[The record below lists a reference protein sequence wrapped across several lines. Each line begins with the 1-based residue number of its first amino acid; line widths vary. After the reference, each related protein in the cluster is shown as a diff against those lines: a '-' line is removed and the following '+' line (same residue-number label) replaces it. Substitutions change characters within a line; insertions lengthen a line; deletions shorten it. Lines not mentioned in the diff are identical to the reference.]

1 MDHRSQNSSDGG
13 GGRLSRTWLPAGPPD
28 AAHDEGR
35 PPQTRDP
42 PEPDLM
48 DGQPPYAPAVLSLD
62 QIKITGSSNEYSD
75 GPAAAQRSLAPDR
88 RRPQSGPLTASGS
101 RPGEVSHLET
111 PEDRTNNIRNL
122 PQLRQLGN
130 TDSSG
135 EGVPLPSSA
144 EDLRGG
150 GGGGVGVSGQRLLD
164 DSQIIRTQPKRAEL
178 SSEEL
183 KPLNNDSEPVAA
195 VPGTAAAKTQGAHS
209 KCEDCGRCPCPDC
222 SRPRAL
228 PSCWMCGRRCVCSA
242 QSAVEY
248 GTCVCCVKGLFYHCS
263 SDDEDTCADKPFSCR
278 QPRCCVRWAAVSLLS
293 LLFPC
298 LLCYLPAKGCVAVCQ
313 SCYDRVSRPGCR
325 C

>member
-1 MDHRSQNSSDGG
+1 
-13 GGRLSRTWLPAGPPD
+13 SRTWLPAGPPD

-42 PEPDLM
+42 PEPELM
-48 DGQPPYAPAVLSLD
+48 DGQPPYTPAVLSLD

-75 GPAAAQRSLAPDR
+75 GPAAAQRP
-88 RRPQSGPLTASGS
+88 GS
-101 RPGEVSHLET
+101 RPGDVSHLET
-111 PEDRTNNIRNL
+111 PEERPNNLHNL

-130 TDSSG
+130 TNSSSEG
-135 EGVPLPSSA
+135 ELLPCSA
-144 EDLRGG
+144 EDLRGSG
-150 GGGGVGVSGQRLLD
+150 GDGASGQRLLD
-164 DSQIIRTQPKRAEL
+164 NSQIIRTQPKRAEL
-178 SSEEL
+178 GSEEL
-183 KPLNNDSEPVAA
+183 KPLNTKS
-195 VPGTAAAKTQGAHS
+195 QGAHS

-222 SRPRAL
+222 RRPRAL

-278 QPRCCVRWAAVSLLS
+278 QPRCCVRWTTVSLLS

-298 LLCYLPAKGCVAVCQ
+298 LLCYLPTKGCVAVCQ